1 MRPLLAAEAGVRMH
15 LADYFADVLNR
26 AKEAGFADHDWAV
39 GQYRIAQSDAPL
51 HTEKD

>member
-1 MRPLLAAEAGVRMH
+1 VREAAADAGVHMR

-26 AKEAGFADHDWAV
+26 AKEAGFADEDWAV

-51 HTEKD
+51 DAEKD